1 MFSEKKEPNWLN
13 NDQRQTK
20 STPLLFFNAHT
31 PSRPR
36 ATRLLLASEAH
47 ARAPPLRRCAT
58 TQRTRS
64 PKAPLAFAQPFSS
77 RPPARPLCSR
87 WPLARRSTATAS
99 RQKGKRRPNIPRPG
113 CAVTWRGASGRR
125 APREIFFSA
134 GLEPGGGRGQRR
146 IERAARYFYLRRSP
160 GDGSALRWCCW
171 GIFWIF
177 GATDGRFWIP
187 GLPLGFVRA

>member
-1 MFSEKKEPNWLN
+1 M
-13 NDQRQTK
+13 
-20 STPLLFFNAHT
+20 T

-36 ATRLLLASEAH
+36 ATSFARVRNT
-47 ARAPPLRRCAT
+47 RAPLSDVARNL
-58 TQRTRS
+58 
-64 PKAPLAFAQPFSS
+64 KAQLAFAQPFSS
-77 RPPARPLCSR
+77 RPPRPAGL
-87 WPLARRSTATAS
+87 LALAPAIYGGDVDGDGEPA
-99 RQKGKRRPNIPRPG
+99 KGERRPNIPRPG

-177 GATDGRFWIP
+177 GATDGRFWII
-187 GLPLGFVRA
+187 GLPLGFVRPYPLFLALFSLEKRKKKNVPWEDLLWKISMTW